1 MCVLLREVAIATSQV
16 NVSSRHST
24 LWQPEFQLLGGGIA
38 MAEPTRAEIDQYK
51 VLLLNDDHTPMEFVV
66 EVLER
71 FFDKGREEATRVMLQ
86 VHHKGVGI
94 CGAYTHEVG
103 GAKVAQVMEFSS
115 KRKHPLKCVIERQ

>member
-1 MCVLLREVAIATSQV
+1 
-16 NVSSRHST
+16 
-24 LWQPEFQLLGGGIA
+24 

-71 FFDKGREEATRVMLQ
+71 FFDKGREEATHVMLQ
-86 VHHKGVGI
+86 VHYKGVGI
-94 CGAYTHEVG
+94 CGAYTHEVA

-115 KRKHPLKCVIERQ
+115 KHKHPLKCVIEKQ